1 MDRAFYLASP
11 MKPMQHR
18 ILPLALFVLCVASA
32 VGQDD
37 IDLPQGL
44 APHELELIPAYRD
57 SRAGV
62 SRGISTPPDFPVRTM
77 AEWEEVQSLVV
88 TWTSYTGILKQ
99 IVRYAK
105 EECEVIIVCSNATTV
120 SNYLLNTQYG
130 GPLDNLDNIVFL
142 VQPFNSIWVRDFGPE
157 VIYRNEVDSLYLL
170 DWIYNRPRPSDD
182 ALSNALGTY
191 KNIPVYSTTQ
201 APYDLV
207 HTGGNFMSDGFGTA
221 FSSTLVLDE
230 NGPNGEFNQTVKTEA
245 QVDAIMEQFMGIQQG
260 RYIKMVQLPFD
271 NISHIDMHMKLLD
284 EETLLVGEFPAG
296 VSDGPQ
302 LETNMQYV
310 TSTFNSVFDTPYELV
325 RIPMVP
331 STGGAYPPSASY
343 RTFSNNIFINGTVLV
358 PTYRTEYDTTG
369 LRILREAL
377 PGYKVYGIDSDNSDQ
392 NIISASGA
400 IHCITKAI
408 GVEDPL
414 LIRHQ
419 RLRDT
424 YETVVPYTVEGY
436 LRHRSGI
443 ASARVYWTVDTAQGF
458 AALDMVDQGNGNWS
472 AAIPAQP
479 VGSQVFYYIEG
490 TANSGK
496 EQVRPIVAPDGWWRF
511 RVLGVGTGVADVAG
525 PTIVEVFPN
534 PTTSLIM
541 ITVDG
546 SGSEPVS
553 ITLLDALGREVMRIH
568 QGPMH
573 RDSRAFAD
581 LSYLGEGAYLV
592 VVENARGRS
601 VHRVVKQ

>member
-1 MDRAFYLASP
+1 
-11 MKPMQHR
+11 
-18 ILPLALFVLCVASA
+18 
-32 VGQDD
+32 
-37 IDLPQGL
+37 
-44 APHELELIPAYRD
+44 
-57 SRAGV
+57 
-62 SRGISTPPDFPVRTM
+62 M

-105 EECEVIIVCSNATTV
+105 EECEVIIVCSNPNTV
-120 SNYLLNTQYG
+120 STYLMNTQYG
-130 GPLDNLDNIVFL
+130 GPLDNLDNITFL
-142 VQPFNSIWVRDFGPE
+142 VEPFNSIWVRDFGPE

-182 ALSNALGTY
+182 ALSDAIGTF

-207 HTGGNFMSDGFGTA
+207 HTGGNFMADGFGTA
-221 FSSTLVLDE
+221 FSSQLVLEE
-230 NGPNGEFNQTVKTEA
+230 NGPNGDFNQTVKTEA
-245 QVDAIMEQFMGIQQG
+245 QVDAIMEQFMGIQPG
-260 RYIKMVQLPFD
+260 RYIKMEQLPYD
-271 NISHIDMHMKLLD
+271 NISHIDMHMKLID
-284 EETLLVGEFPAG
+284 EETLLVGEFPVG

-302 LETNMQYV
+302 LEANMQYV
-310 TSTFNSVFDTPYELV
+310 TSNFNSVFDTPYELV

-343 RTFSNNIFINGTVLV
+343 RTFANNIFINGTVLV

-408 GVEDPL
+408 GVDDPL

-458 AALDMVDQGNGNWS
+458 AALDMVDQGNGNWA

-479 VGSQVFYYIEG
+479 IGTQVFYYIEG

-496 EQVRPIVAPDGWWRF
+496 EQVRPIVAPEGWWRF
-511 RVLGVGTGVADVAG
+511 RVLGVSTNVAALDG

-534 PTTSLIM
+534 PTTSLVM
-541 ITVDG
+541 ISVDG
-546 SGSEPVS
+546 SGNEPVR
-553 ITLLDALGREVMRIH
+553 ITLVDAMGREVMRIH

-573 RDSRAFAD
+573 RDGRAFAD

>member
-1 MDRAFYLASP
+1 
-11 MKPMQHR
+11 
-18 ILPLALFVLCVASA
+18 
-32 VGQDD
+32 
-37 IDLPQGL
+37 
-44 APHELELIPAYRD
+44 
-57 SRAGV
+57 
-62 SRGISTPPDFPVRTM
+62 
-77 AEWEEVQSLVV
+77 
-88 TWTSYTGILKQ
+88 
-99 IVRYAK
+99 
-105 EECEVIIVCSNATTV
+105 
-120 SNYLLNTQYG
+120 
-130 GPLDNLDNIVFL
+130 
-142 VQPFNSIWVRDFGPE
+142 
-157 VIYRNEVDSLYLL
+157 
-170 DWIYNRPRPSDD
+170 
-182 ALSNALGTY
+182 
-191 KNIPVYSTTQ
+191 
-201 APYDLV
+201 
-207 HTGGNFMSDGFGTA
+207 
-221 FSSTLVLDE
+221 
-230 NGPNGEFNQTVKTEA
+230 VKTEA
-245 QVDAIMEQFMGIQQG
+245 QVDAIMEQFMGIQPG
-260 RYIKMVQLPFD
+260 RYIKMEQLPYD
-271 NISHIDMHMKLLD
+271 NISHIDMHMKLID
-284 EETLLVGEFPAG
+284 EETLLVGEFPVG

-302 LETNMQYV
+302 LEANMQYV

-343 RTFSNNIFINGTVLV
+343 RTFANNIFINGTVLV

-458 AALDMVDQGNGNWS
+458 AALDMVDQGNGNWA

-479 VGSQVFYYIEG
+479 IGTQVFYYIEG

-496 EQVRPIVAPDGWWRF
+496 EQVRPIVAPEGWWRF
-511 RVLGVGTGVADVAG
+511 RVLGVSTNVADLDG
-525 PTIVEVFPN
+525 PAIVEVFPN
-534 PTTSLIM
+534 PTTSLVM
-541 ITVDG
+541 ISVDG
-546 SGSEPVS
+546 SGNERVR
-553 ITLLDALGREVMRIH
+553 ITLVDAMGREVMRIH

-573 RDSRAFAD
+573 RDGRAFAD

-601 VHRVVKQ
+601 VNRVVKQ